1 MEKYLLV
8 GMVFNYKEFTINPWR
23 VFYSKQAEQI
33 VVLAVVDS
41 RRDLEKSLSPLKIE
55 FRL

>member
-23 VFYSKQAEQI
+23 VFYSKQVEQS

-41 RRDLEKSLSPLKIE
+41 RRDLEDTLWN
-55 FRL
+55 RLMR